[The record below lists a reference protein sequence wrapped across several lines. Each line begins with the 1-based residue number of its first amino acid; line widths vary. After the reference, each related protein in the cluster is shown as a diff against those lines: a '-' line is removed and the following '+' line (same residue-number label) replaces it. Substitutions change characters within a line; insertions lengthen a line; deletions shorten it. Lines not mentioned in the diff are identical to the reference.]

1 MLKYSSVAVLA
12 RFVNYAKQLQINPE
26 AALIAA
32 NICPSVLQDNSQRLP
47 TIALEQVLLELAAQ
61 SQDPLF
67 GLHAAHSIQPASW
80 SILGYITMNCATLG
94 QAIERII
101 PYEALVGDS
110 GYSEIIQHQ
119 DRLELIWHCR
129 HQSAMASRHLAENV
143 LAAWLSYAQH
153 LTGTQHAP
161 LQVNFIHA
169 AASQLA
175 AYHAVFNCP
184 LNFNQPYNSLVIPL
198 AYLDLPLQ
206 QADAHL
212 LNTLEQHAS
221 QLLIAN
227 ALKQNCI
234 SQQVQ
239 SYLQTHL
246 AQESINKQQVAE
258 HLQLSVRTLDRR
270 LQKAGTSFQQLLDQ
284 TRIQQ
289 AEHLLLHSDLT
300 LLEIADALGFSE
312 SRSFFRHFKKHTHTT
327 PLAFRQQYQ

>member
-1 MLKYSSVAVLA
+1 MLKHSSVAVLV

-32 NICPSVLQDNSQRLP
+32 GICPSILQDNSQRLP
-47 TIALEQVLLELAAQ
+47 TLALEQVLLELAAQ

-67 GLHAAHSIQPASW
+67 GLHAAQSIQPASW

-110 GYSEIIQHQ
+110 GYSEIHHHQ
-119 DRLELIWHCR
+119 DTLELIWHCR
-129 HQSAMASRHLAENV
+129 HQSAIASRHLAENV

-169 AASQLA
+169 AASDLA
-175 AYHAVFNCP
+175 AYQAVFNCA
-184 LNFNQPYNSLVIPL
+184 LNFNQAHNSLVIPL
-198 AYLDLPLQ
+198 DYINLPLQ

-221 QLLIAN
+221 QLLADN
-227 ALKQNCI
+227 ALNQNSI
-234 SQQVQ
+234 SKQVQ
-239 SYLQTHL
+239 NYLQTHL
-246 AQESINKQQVAE
+246 AQESLNKQQVAE
-258 HLQLSVRTLDRR
+258 YLQLSARTLDRR
-270 LQKAGTSFQQLLDQ
+270 LQEAGTSFQQLLDQ
-284 TRIQQ
+284 TRVQQ
-289 AEHLLLHSDLT
+289 AEHLLLYSDLT

-312 SRSFFRHFKKHTHTT
+312 SRSFFRHFKKHKQTT
-327 PLAFRQQYQ
+327 PLAFRQQR